1 MPTKSKKP
9 ASKRDYEHEYAI
21 ESTKRKKQ
29 RAERNKARRM
39 LMREGK
45 VRVGDGLDVDHKRP
59 LSQGG
64 ATTRGNLR
72 VQTAKANRSYRRT
85 STGAIKGK

>member
-1 MPTKSKKP
+1 MSESKNP
-9 ASKRDYEHEYAI
+9 AHKRDYKQEYAN
-21 ESTKRKKQ
+21 ETSKRKKQ

-45 VRVGDGLDVDHKRP
+45 VRVGDGNDVDHKTP

-64 ATTRGNLR
+64 TTSRANLR
-72 VQTAKANRSYRRT
+72 VQSARANRSYKRT
-85 STGAIKGK
+85 PTGAIKNK

>member
-1 MPTKSKKP
+1 MAESKNP
-9 ASKRDYEHEYAI
+9 ASKRDYQNEYRI
-21 ESTKRKKQ
+21 ESPKRRKQ

-45 VRVGDGLDVDHKRP
+45 VSVGDGNDVDHKTP

-64 ATTRGNLR
+64 TTTRSNLR
-72 VQTAKANRSYRRT
+72 VQTAKANRSYKRT

>member
-1 MPTKSKKP
+1 MAESKNP
-9 ASKRDYEHEYAI
+9 ASKRDYKHEYAI
-21 ESTKRKKQ
+21 ETSKRKHQ

-45 VRVGDGLDVDHKRP
+45 VRVGDGLDVDHKTP

-64 ATTRGNLR
+64 KTTRSNLR
-72 VQTAKANRSYRRT
+72 VQTAKANRSYKRT
-85 STGAIKGK
+85 STGAIKDK

>member
-1 MPTKSKKP
+1 MAESKNP
-9 ASKRDYEHEYAI
+9 ASRRNYKHEYAI
-21 ESTKRKKQ
+21 ETSERKHQ

-45 VRVGDGLDVDHKRP
+45 VRVGDGLDVDHKTP
-59 LSQGG
+59 LSKGG
-64 ATTRGNLR
+64 ATTRSNLR

>member
-1 MPTKSKKP
+1 MAESKNP
-9 ASKRDYEHEYAI
+9 ASKRNYAHEYAI
-21 ESTKRKKQ
+21 ETSKRKHQ

-45 VRVGDGLDVDHKRP
+45 VHVGDGLDVDHKTP
-59 LSQGG
+59 LSKGG
-64 ATTRGNLR
+64 ATTRSNLR

-85 STGAIKGK
+85 SSGAIKGK